1 MNLKIG
7 TLSLTDGVKLKVTNF
22 VAGSELAT
30 VDEVG
35 TRIDLDF
42 MGNSTTI
49 SETVAS
55 INRLLQQAT
64 QSQEDK
70 SVDKVYLEADTGGGW
85 WRSEIV
91 SGVLDV
97 GSSYYDLLSK
107 GYPDASLLITRK
119 NWWEGAEATLPISN
133 VNSGVVY
140 NCNDGSGTPPNKRV
154 NVLRIASNAIGGDLQ
169 TPCKLTLNNTSEYPL
184 GPLWIGVNN
193 TRDGWGSIS
202 GEWTLEA
209 ESATGVTPVS
219 DASASGGAY
228 VKGTLNFGQSAA
240 ILTWNLSSVLINQLC
255 GQRVKMLM
263 RPHFTGAYSNFKYKV
278 VIKHGT
284 IKVFETDWVRESELT
299 ARHWLDLFDLRL
311 PPWLEGESQ
320 LDTLVL
326 ELHATP
332 TVAGA
337 WQWAFDDILFLPQ
350 DSFVALTAHAPA
362 ENGAVVVDGD
372 KGYVL
377 DANNKKFGLRKMVGE
392 LILKPKVAHT
402 FIFAMHSTYINQ
414 APINMT
420 LSVTGKYRPRRL
432 TL

>member
-140 NCNDGSGTPPNKRV
+140 NCNDGSGTP
-154 NVLRIASNAIGGDLQ
+154 RI
-169 TPCKLTLNNTSEYPL
+169 
-184 GPLWIGVNN
+184 
-193 TRDGWGSIS
+193 
-202 GEWTLEA
+202 
-209 ESATGVTPVS
+209 SA
-219 DASASGGAY
+219 
-228 VKGTLNFGQSAA
+228 
-240 ILTWNLSSVLINQLC
+240 
-255 GQRVKMLM
+255 
-263 RPHFTGAYSNFKYKV
+263 
-278 VIKHGT
+278 
-284 IKVFETDWVRESELT
+284 
-299 ARHWLDLFDLRL
+299 
-311 PPWLEGESQ
+311 
-320 LDTLVL
+320 
-326 ELHATP
+326 
-332 TVAGA
+332 
-337 WQWAFDDILFLPQ
+337 
-350 DSFVALTAHAPA
+350 
-362 ENGAVVVDGD
+362 
-372 KGYVL
+372 
-377 DANNKKFGLRKMVGE
+377 
-392 LILKPKVAHT
+392 
-402 FIFAMHSTYINQ
+402 
-414 APINMT
+414 
-420 LSVTGKYRPRRL
+420 
-432 TL
+432 